1 MIHSI
6 LASVLKEELLRN
18 QEKQKS
24 LLQEL
29 NGENKPYI
37 SKKKIKG
44 KVYLYFQVRQ
54 GKKIQSKY
62 IGRYS
67 NENLQE
73 AVKFI
78 ENINKLLQNYQFLN
92 KEERI
97 LKIAIQSYKQLPT
110 K

>member
-1 MIHSI
+1 MIQSM
-6 LASVLKEELLRN
+6 LVSVLEEELLRN

-24 LLQEL
+24 FLQEL
-29 NGENKPYI
+29 NAKHKPYI

-44 KVYLYFQVRQ
+44 IVYLYFQVRN

-67 NENLQE
+67 TEKLQE
-73 AVKFI
+73 AVKSI
-78 ENINKLLQNYQFLN
+78 ESINKLFKDYQFLK

-97 LKIAIQSYKQLPT
+97 LRVAIQSYKPLPT

>member
-1 MIHSI
+1 MIQSI
-6 LASVLKEELLRN
+6 LASLLKEELLRN
-18 QEKQKS
+18 QQKQKTF
-24 LLQEL
+24 LQEL
-29 NGENKPYI
+29 NGEHKPYI

-67 NENLQE
+67 IEKLQE
-73 AVKFI
+73 AIKSI
-78 ENINKLLQNYQFLN
+78 EDRNKLFKDYQFLK

-97 LKIAIQSYKQLPT
+97 LKIAIQSYKPLPT

>member
-1 MIHSI
+1 MIQSI

-18 QEKQKS
+18 QEKQRS
-24 LLQEL
+24 FLQAL
-29 NGENKPYI
+29 KGKHKPYI

-44 KVYLYFQVRQ
+44 KVYLYFQVRN

-67 NENLQE
+67 FEKLQE
-73 AVKFI
+73 VVKSI
-78 ENINKLLQNYQFLN
+78 EDRNKLFQDYQFLK

-97 LKIAIQSYKQLPT
+97 LKVAIQSYKPLPT

>member
-1 MIHSI
+1 MIQSI

-18 QEKQKS
+18 QEKQRVFLK
-24 LLQEL
+24 EL
-29 NGENKPYI
+29 NNQKKAYI

-44 KVYLYFQVRQ
+44 KIYLYFQVRN

-67 NENLQE
+67 FEKLQE
-73 AVKFI
+73 AIQSI
-78 ENINKLLQNYQFLN
+78 EDRNRLFQEFQFLK

-97 LKIAIQSYKQLPT
+97 LKVAIQSYE
-110 K
+110 

>member
-1 MIHSI
+1 MIQSV

-18 QEKQKS
+18 QEKQRVFLK
-24 LLQEL
+24 EL
-29 NGENKPYI
+29 KDQKKAYI

-44 KVYLYFQVRQ
+44 KIYLYFQVRN

-67 NENLQE
+67 FEKLQE
-73 AVKFI
+73 AIQSIADKNRLFQ
-78 ENINKLLQNYQFLN
+78 EFQFLK

-97 LKIAIQSYKQLPT
+97 LKVAIQSYEQ
-110 K
+110 

>member
-1 MIHSI
+1 MVKSI
-6 LASVLKEELLRN
+6 LASVLKDELLRN
-18 QEKQKS
+18 QEKQRVFLK
-24 LLQEL
+24 EL
-29 NGENKPYI
+29 NHQKKAYI

-44 KVYLYFQVRQ
+44 KIYLYFQVRN

-67 NENLQE
+67 NEKLQE
-73 AVKFI
+73 AVNSI
-78 ENINKLLQNYQFLN
+78 EDRNKLFQDYQFLK

-97 LKIAIQSYKQLPT
+97 LKVAIQSYKPLPT

>member
-1 MIHSI
+1 MIQSI

-24 LLQEL
+24 LLKEF

-37 SKKKIKG
+37 CKKTIKG
-44 KVYLYFQVRQ
+44 KIYLYFQVRN
-54 GKKIQSKY
+54 GKRIQSKY

-67 NENLQE
+67 NEKLQE
-73 AVKFI
+73 AIKSI
-78 ENINKLLQNYQFLN
+78 ENINKLFQDYQFLK

-97 LKIAIQSYKQLPT
+97 LKIAIQSYKPLPT